1 MKLFTVTSRYEGE
14 LYPQAVFS
22 MGKCFLSEGKF
33 DGWYLKIELP
43 FNKMRSYIS
52 PKTFEPTV
60 GKCNWAMLLR
70 KRPMYSNV
78 FKVIIWVPM
87 GEVK

>member
-33 DGWYLKIELP
+33 DGWVRGRILSVVVCPHCGTTGVKHNIVRRH
-43 FNKMRSYIS
+43 FD
-52 PKTFEPTV
+52 
-60 GKCNWAMLLR
+60 KCSKKSL
-70 KRPMYSNV
+70 
-78 FKVIIWVPM
+78 
-87 GEVK
+87 